1 MIQSMF
7 FHLPL
12 AALFDGLQNVH
23 PLFVH
28 FPLALLSA
36 GILFDVLGY
45 GLKKPSLSNAG
56 WWCFALGVLSA
67 IVTVFT
73 GLQAEETVSL
83 SQEAHEVL
91 ENHEHFQIYSTVVLT
106 GLLIW
111 RGIKRGRLPN
121 PSIVYLLINA
131 IAVGAILF
139 GSHYGGQMVYQ
150 YGVGT
155 SVQLA
160 TTKGENQSGENQQ
173 SELYRSMK
181 TAIPSTVHP
190 YALSRI

>member
-1 MIQSMF
+1 MVLMLSSLF
-7 FHLPL
+7 FYLPP
-12 AALFDGLQNVH
+12 AALVDGLQNIH
-23 PLFVH
+23 PIFVH

-45 GLKKPSLSNAG
+45 GLKKPSLSDAG
-56 WWCFALGVLSA
+56 WWVFALGVVAA
-67 IVTVFT
+67 IITVFT

-111 RGIKRGRLPN
+111 RGIKRGSLPN
-121 PSIVYLLINA
+121 PPILYLIITA
-131 IAVGAILF
+131 IAVSTILF
-139 GSHYGGQMVYQ
+139 GSHYGGKLVYQ

-155 SVQLA
+155 SVQPAA
-160 TTKGENQSGENQQ
+160 TQGEPHQSQLPTQ
-173 SELYRSMK
+173 
-181 TAIPSTVHP
+181 
-190 YALSRI
+190 